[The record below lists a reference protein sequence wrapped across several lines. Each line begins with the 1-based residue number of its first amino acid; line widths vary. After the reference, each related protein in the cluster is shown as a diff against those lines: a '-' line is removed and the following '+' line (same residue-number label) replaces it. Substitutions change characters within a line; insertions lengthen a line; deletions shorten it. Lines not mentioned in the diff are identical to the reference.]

1 MGGDRAGRYH
11 VFDVGH
17 AGRGGDGA
25 DSDANAH
32 SERRGVM
39 IDNVSRETLVVDNE
53 YPRGNSLGDCCA
65 QLDALRAVLDEAYY
79 NIRQLRTVLRLK
91 EIENAEQSN
100 AIEHLRKRVLELQP
114 ALYPDHLFKEVGRG

>member
-1 MGGDRAGRYH
+1 
-11 VFDVGH
+11 
-17 AGRGGDGA
+17 
-25 DSDANAH
+25 
-32 SERRGVM
+32 M